1 VTSALSRNGN
11 YFIETILT
19 GRRTLSTQAARATIS
34 DERNFHLA
42 VNPNGVVPTRPCS
55 QSVLSERGKSA
66 QSSPFESHLR
76 NPGSL
81 NLAEME
87 E

>member
-1 VTSALSRNGN
+1 MRSACPFTDIGLDLGKIDQMKPD
-11 YFIETILT
+11 Y
-19 GRRTLSTQAARATIS
+19 
-34 DERNFHLA
+34 LA
-42 VNPNGVVPTRPCS
+42 INPNGVVPTRPCS

>member
-1 VTSALSRNGN
+1 MRSACPFTDIGLDLGKIDQMKPD
-11 YFIETILT
+11 Y
-19 GRRTLSTQAARATIS
+19 
-34 DERNFHLA
+34 LA
-42 VNPNGVVPTRPCS
+42 INPNGVVPTRPCS

-66 QSSPFESHLR
+66 QSSPLVICGI
-76 NPGSL
+76 PASL